1 MRANSAP
8 TAHGEAGGEL
18 PAAGVRGACAKMNA
32 MEVQTVTFTPVSPAE
47 AGDPVLREQLL
58 DTWMRVTDAGG
69 AVGFVPP
76 ADRGRIADTLDQH
89 LPRVLEGRDA
99 LGVLRRGDER
109 GPAAGMGILAAS
121 SSPLRTHWRTVLR
134 LMVDP
139 DLQGIGAGR
148 VLIEGLHE
156 MGRALGLEFVCLT
169 VRGGLGIEGFYE
181 RIGYEVHGRNP
192 RAIRV
197 APGDERDEIHMRYEL

>member
-1 MRANSAP
+1 
-8 TAHGEAGGEL
+8 
-18 PAAGVRGACAKMNA
+18 MNPA
-32 MEVQTVTFTPVSPAE
+32 MEDVQTVTFTPVPTPE
-47 AGDPVLREQLL
+47 AADSELREQLL
-58 DTWMRVTDAGG
+58 DTWVRVTDAGG

-76 ADRGRIADTLDQH
+76 ADRERIGETLDSH
-89 LPRVLEGRDA
+89 LERVIAGRDD
-99 LGVLRRGDER
+99 LGILRREDGS
-109 GPAAGMGILAAS
+109 AAGMGILSAS

-139 DLQGIGAGR
+139 SLQGIGAGR

-156 MGRALGLEFVCLT
+156 MGRDLGLEFMCLT

-181 RIGYEVHGRNP
+181 RIGYQIHGRNP